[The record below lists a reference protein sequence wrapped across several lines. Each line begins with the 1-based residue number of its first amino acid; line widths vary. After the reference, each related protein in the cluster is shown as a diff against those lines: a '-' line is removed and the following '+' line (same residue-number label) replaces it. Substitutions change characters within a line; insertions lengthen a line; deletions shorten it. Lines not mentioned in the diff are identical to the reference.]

1 MLLNLAER
9 WEFFAPTQDL
19 AARRGLR
26 DIKPMAKTPD
36 AKPPSVSGPETPAE
50 KVKDTV
56 KPTKPVETGGPAG
69 PEPTRYGDWERG
81 GRCIDF

>member
-9 WEFFAPTQDL
+9 WEFFARLQDL

-26 DIKPMAKTPD
+26 DINSMAKTQDTKSP
-36 AKPPSVSGPETPAE
+36 AVAGPERPAG

-56 KPTKPVETGGPAG
+56 KPAKPVETGGPAG

>member
-9 WEFFAPTQDL
+9 WEFFAPLQGL

-26 DIKPMAKTPD
+26 DINPMAKTQD
-36 AKPPSVSGPETPAE
+36 AKLPAVSGTEPPTE
-50 KVKDTV
+50 KVKDTA
-56 KPTKPVETGGPAG
+56 KPAKPVETGGPTG